1 MPLLSTHMT
10 DFSSNKRGTRGGTV
24 VGDATGT
31 HLGGTSAG
39 NKFLPKP
46 KSAAPG
52 ASHEVRIIGGSL
64 KRSKLAVV
72 SAQGLRPTPNRVRE
86 TLFNWLGN
94 SLEGLNC
101 VDMFAGTGALGIEAA
116 SRGASH
122 VLLIENNAAA
132 ARTLEQNIARLKAS
146 ACELRQS
153 DAFMALRSL
162 PAQSV
167 DLIFVDPPFDSK
179 LHARAAVAAKHAL
192 KVGGLLY
199 LEAPDE
205 ATIQAQT
212 ALGYELYKLSKA
224 GAVSFALL
232 INSNQAAPS

>member
-1 MPLLSTHMT
+1 LCKAFEKGEHMPLLSTHMAE
-10 DFSSNKRGTRGGTV
+10 FSSHKRGTSDKPFIKPVTKPISIAKN
-24 VGDATGT
+24 AT
-31 HLGGTSAG
+31 
-39 NKFLPKP
+39 
-46 KSAAPG
+46 
-52 ASHEVRIIGGSL
+52 HEVRIIGGSY

-94 SLEGLNC
+94 SLAGLRC

-122 VLLIENNAAA
+122 VLLIENHAPA
-132 ARTLEQNIARLKAS
+132 ARALEQNIARLKAS

-153 DAFMALRSL
+153 DTFMALRSL
-162 PAQSV
+162 PAASV
-167 DLIFVDPPFDSK
+167 DIVFVDPPFESQ
-179 LHARAAVAAKHAL
+179 LHARAAAAAAHAL
-192 KVGGLLY
+192 KPGGLLY

-205 ATIQAQT
+205 ATIDAQT
-212 ALGYELYKLSKA
+212 ALGYTLYKRARA

-232 INSNQAAPS
+232 TLSN

>member
-1 MPLLSTHMT
+1 MPLLSTHMAE
-10 DFSSNKRGTRGGTV
+10 FSPHKRGSSDKPLIKPVTKPISMAKN
-24 VGDATGT
+24 ATQNAT
-31 HLGGTSAG
+31 
-39 NKFLPKP
+39 
-46 KSAAPG
+46 
-52 ASHEVRIIGGSL
+52 HEVRIIGGNY

-86 TLFNWLGN
+86 TLFNWLGH
-94 SLEGLNC
+94 SLAGLRC

-122 VLLIENNAAA
+122 VLLIENHAPA
-132 ARTLEQNIARLKAS
+132 ARALEQSIARLKAT

-162 PAQSV
+162 PAASV
-167 DLIFVDPPFDSK
+167 DIVFADPPFESQ
-179 LHARAAVAAKHAL
+179 LHARAAAAAQHAL
-192 KVGGLLY
+192 KPGGMLY

-205 ATIQAQT
+205 ATIYATMDATMDAQK
-212 ALGYELYKLSKA
+212 ALGYTVYKRARA

-232 INSNQAAPS
+232 IYSN